1 MSTLKAFETAR
12 LSLRELN
19 TGDAAFILKLVNEP
33 AWLHFI
39 GDRGIKTLESARG
52 YLLNGPMTMYRCLGF
67 GLWLVESKGEETALG
82 ICGLIKREQLADID
96 LGFAF
101 LSAHHR
107 RGYAFEAATATLAYA
122 RTALSL
128 ARVVAVVSPDNE
140 ASRRLLVKLGFRW
153 ERLTRLSENTPAVE
167 LYAVNI

>member
-1 MSTLKAFETAR
+1 MVLNTLKALETAR
-12 LSLRELN
+12 LSFRQLN
-19 TGDAAFILKLVNEP
+19 TGDAAFILQLVNEP
-33 AWLHFI
+33 AWLH
-39 GDRGIKTLESARG
+39 
-52 YLLNGPMTMYRCLGF
+52 LLNGPMAMYPRLGF
-67 GLWLVESKGEETALG
+67 GPWLVESKEKEALG

-122 RTALSL
+122 RTALGF

-140 ASRRLLVKLGFRW
+140 ASRRLLEKLGFRW
-153 ERLTRLSENTPAVE
+153 ERLTCLAENTPAVE
-167 LYAVNI
+167 LYAMDL